1 MPIIID
7 GREIAIPAE
16 IPLARERFGVPAGEC
31 FGCFLGDAG
40 PEMHDVPDACEY
52 LGGFVYRL
60 DPEDA
65 R

>member
-7 GREIAIPAE
+7 GREIKIPDE
-16 IPLARERFGVPAGEC
+16 IPLARKAFNVPPGEC

-52 LGGFVYRL
+52 LGGYIVHL
-60 DPEDA
+60 HVE
-65 R
+65 